1 MTECLKGCRLP
12 EKHDGV
18 CRDGKQQPRILLLD
32 GTVRSYSRSSGYG
45 KVLEDLNA
53 LMGWKCRMVLLGV
66 LAKPDLME
74 RAKWVAD
81 NRNGLAVVAEQ
92 ALEAGGATKQATR
105 GTSVHSL
112 TEYVDRGQWETLT
125 NLPDAIM
132 NDLRAYRNRLDEYEV
147 DPLSLEVFTVQDML
161 RCAGTYD
168 REVHIP
174 DPCPVCGKQ
183 TYIADLKTS
192 STVNYPHSWAVQLA
206 IYANSERYDIATR
219 ERSPMDVCK
228 HRGVLIHLP
237 AEQSECELY
246 WIDIAKGWQIATELV
261 PAMKAWRSHKQVLT
275 PF

>member
-1 MTECLKGCRLP
+1 MECLKGCRLNA
-12 EKHDGV
+12 KHDGV
-18 CRDGKQQPRILLLD
+18 CRDGKQQPRIVMPD
-32 GTVRSYSRSSGYG
+32 GKVWSYSRSSAYG

-66 LAKPDLME
+66 LARPDLME

-112 TEYVDRGQWETLT
+112 TEYVDKGQWDTLT
-125 NLPDAIM
+125 NLPFTIM
-132 NDLRAYRNRLDEYEV
+132 DDLRAYRNTLDEYEV
-147 DPLSLEVFTVQDML
+147 DPLSMEVFTVQDML

-168 REVHIP
+168 RLVHIP
-174 DPCPVCGKQ
+174 HPCAECGKQ
-183 TYIADLKTS
+183 TFIADLKTS
-192 STVNYPHSWAVQLA
+192 RTVNYPHSWAVQLA
-206 IYANSERYDIATR
+206 IYANSERYDIETR

-228 HRGVLIHLP
+228 HLGVLIHLP
-237 AEQSECELY
+237 AEQAECELY
-246 WIDIAKGWQIATELV
+246 WIDIDKGWDIATTLV
-261 PAMKAWRSHKQVLT
+261 PAMKAWRGYKNVLN